1 MIKKYHNNWKNNGKS
16 WCKLL
21 VSGKRK

>member
-1 MIKKYHNNWKNNGKS
+1 MIKKYHNNLENNGKS